1 VNHFGFVSG
10 FLTLVLPAILGYWA
24 RKLNLISE
32 AAEGDLNRLVY
43 HFALPA
49 MVLSNLFTADLRA
62 LFGPQLLVQIFVI
75 IIAIIMFMIGNRL
88 LPGERETGGPLAIAT
103 MSAFYANLGN
113 IGMPIAIALFG
124 DASIMVPFILLQQL
138 IFMPIAL
145 ALLERATTGSF
156 SAKQL
161 MALPFK
167 NPLLLTAFFGL
178 IIAAFRIPI
187 PELISRPIQV
197 VGQGAVPMVM
207 IGFGAG
213 LVGRKMLDESR
224 HRAVF
229 AIAIK
234 SVIMP
239 LIALAVVTIL
249 HLELRE
255 AMIAVMVA
263 GLPTAG
269 NVYNFAH
276 KFNTGLPMARN
287 TVAATTIISPIVIA
301 VLALAMAA

>member
-1 VNHFGFVSG
+1 VFGFVSG
-10 FLTLVLPAILGYWA
+10 FVTLVLPAVLGYWA
-24 RKLNLISE
+24 RRLNLISTN
-32 AAEGDLNRLVY
+32 AESDLNRLVY
-43 HFALPA
+43 YFALPA

-62 LFGPQLLVQIFVI
+62 LFGPQLLVQLFVI
-75 IIAIIMFMIGNRL
+75 LVAIVIFLLGNRL

-124 DASIMVPFILLQQL
+124 EAGIMVPFILLQQL
-138 IFMPIAL
+138 VFMPIAL
-145 ALLERATTGSF
+145 GLLERTTTGTLSVN
-156 SAKQL
+156 QL
-161 MALPFK
+161 VSLPLK
-167 NPLLLTAFFGL
+167 NPLLLTAFVGL
-178 IIAAFRIPI
+178 LIAAFRIPV
-187 PELISRPIQV
+187 PEIIARPVQV
-197 VGQGAVPMVM
+197 MGQGAVPMVM

-213 LVGRKMLDESR
+213 LVGRKMLAESR
-224 HRAVF
+224 QRAMF

-234 SVIMP
+234 SIIMP
-239 LIALAVVTIL
+239 VIALIVVTL
-249 HLELRE
+249 LRLNQRE

-287 TVAATTIISPIVIA
+287 AVAATTIISPIVIA
-301 VLALAMAA
+301 IMALVMSA